1 MRSVR
6 NHNDPTDVA
15 GNFGAVVHSRDMAYQ
30 HDDQNVQADR
40 PRAGR
45 KYLTERGAT
54 RSPPTTVATIL
65 CSPSLLVRD
74 GERSVTMTAAIGA

>member
-54 RSPPTTVATIL
+54 RSPPRPWLRFSA
-65 CSPSLLVRD
+65 VRAYW
-74 GERSVTMTAAIGA
+74 SVTARDR

>member
-54 RSPPTTVATIL
+54 RRPPHDRGYD
-65 CSPSLLVRD
+65 SLQPELA
-74 GERSVTMTAAIGA
+74 GP